1 MENTVKID
9 SFLTLHYRLSF
20 KDGADIANTF
30 TDKPATVLIGAGQ
43 FAPGLENA
51 LMGMINGEH
60 KTVTLSPE
68 QGFGLRNPELV
79 QKISLETLKQNSNP
93 EEDYSVGDMV
103 EFDAPHGGK
112 YAGTLQSIDE
122 SGAWFDFNHPLAGRP
137 VTFEAEIVAIL

>member
-1 MENTVKID
+1 MENIVKND

-43 FAPGLENA
+43 FAPGLEKA
-51 LMGMINGEH
+51 LMGMLNGEH
-60 KTVTLSPE
+60 KIFELSPE
-68 QGFGLRNPELV
+68 EGFGVRNPDLV
-79 QKISLETLKQNSNP
+79 QKISLQTLKQNSNP
-93 EEDYSVGDMV
+93 EEEYTVGDMV

-122 SGAWFDFNHPLAGRP
+122 TGAWFDFNHPLAGKEMI
-137 VTFEAEIVAIL
+137 FEVKIISVL

>member
-122 SGAWFDFNHPLAGRP
+122 SGAWFDFNHPLAGKEMI
-137 VTFEAEIVAIL
+137 FEVKIISIL

>member
-1 MENTVKID
+1 M
-9 SFLTLHYRLSF
+9 TLHYRLSF

-122 SGAWFDFNHPLAGRP
+122 SGAWFDFNHPLAGKEMI
-137 VTFEAEIVAIL
+137 FEVKIISIL

>member
-79 QKISLETLKQNSNP
+79 QKISLETLQQNSNP
-93 EEDYSVGDMV
+93 DEDYSVGDMV

-122 SGAWFDFNHPLAGRP
+122 TGAWFDFNHPLAGKEMI
-137 VTFEAEIVAIL
+137 FEVKIISIL

>member
-43 FAPGLENA
+43 FAPGLEYA

-122 SGAWFDFNHPLAGRP
+122 SGAWFDFNHPLAGKEMI
-137 VTFEAEIVAIL
+137 FEVKIISIL